1 MFVVRVSAHNA
12 ANNFTIVLLL
22 SYLYNKIC
30 FALDE
35 SKIMIN
41 ANRRKWVIGA
51 ALSGALPWVGAQL
64 ANATEAVNLSGRQ
77 RMLSARTAKAYCQLA
92 RGVDVPTSQRLLK
105 DSVSQFDVALSQLR
119 VFAPTADIKTSF
131 KTLSEKW
138 ADYKDLVVGT
148 APTKDNVV
156 QVLSGSDELVALA
169 NTATAQL
176 EKQSGLATSR
186 LTNMSGRQ
194 RMLTQQIA
202 AYSFARNWA
211 IPAAQTQPI
220 ISRNQKDYLE
230 AFAALKAAPQNT
242 VDIKRKLDSTTAMW
256 VFFETAFSDVQGVR
270 SKSLDDLS
278 TASELILL
286 AYDDLSLAYSRLV

>member
-1 MFVVRVSAHNA
+1 MF
-12 ANNFTIVLLL
+12 LLV

-30 FALDE
+30 VALE
-35 SKIMIN
+35 QRKIMIN
-41 ANRRKWVIGA
+41 ANRRKWVIGT
-51 ALSGALPWVGAQL
+51 ALSGVLPWVGAQL

-77 RMLSARTAKAYCQLA
+77 RMLSARTAKAYCQLG
-92 RGVDVPTSQRLLK
+92 RGIDVPTSQKLLR

-119 VFAPTADIKTSF
+119 VFAPTAEIKASF

-138 ADYKDLVVGT
+138 ADYKDLIVGT
-148 APTKDNVV
+148 APAKERVA

-176 EKQSGLATSR
+176 EKQSGRATSR
-186 LTNMSGRQ
+186 LTNMCGRQ

-211 IPAAQTQPI
+211 LPAAQTQPI
-220 ISRNQKDYLE
+220 ITKNQKEYLE
-230 AFAALKAAPQNT
+230 ALTTLKTAPQT
-242 VDIKRKLDSTTAMW
+242 TPDIKRMLDSTGAMW
-256 VFFETAFSDVQGVR
+256 VFFETAFNDVQGVR
-270 SKSLDDLS
+270 TRSLDDLS